1 MRTLSIDI
9 ETYSSVSLQES
20 GVYAYSEAPDFS
32 ILLFAYA
39 FDEEEVQIIDLAQ
52 GDVFTAELLEALT
65 SNEVNKTA
73 YNANFERTCLAK
85 YLEIPMPPHQWRCTA
100 VHASVLGLPGNLSG
114 VCSALGFNEDQAKSR
129 TGKALIQYFSIPC
142 KPTTKNGNRTRNLP
156 EHDIEK
162 WQLFKEYC
170 KQDVVAERAIKAKL
184 SMFPL
189 TQSEQEL
196 WELDQKIND
205 TGILI
210 DLLMVENIITYD
222 EQYQGQLLEEAKQLT
237 GLSNPNSVAQL
248 KNWLRDQG
256 INPTG
261 LDKEKVTEL
270 IQTTEGTV
278 KRVLELRQAMSKT
291 SVKKYEAMKR
301 GACRDQRVR
310 GCFQFY
316 GANRSGR
323 WCLTGDHEILTER
336 GWERLDEWRGGKIA
350 CWNPTGEM
358 VSFQDAKALS
368 FSYKGELYEYDDTRI
383 SQLSTPDHQMYVKKR
398 YEGEW
403 TVDTVSNMAH
413 YRPSIPFTGYRRT
426 NSGME
431 HQFLRVLI
439 MIQADGSY
447 TNEGNIKLS
456 FIKERKVA
464 RCKMLLRAAD
474 ISYTLRTYEEKGRS
488 RYVFTIYARHVPMY
502 LRMFQNK
509 TFGTWIFDE
518 SADVFFD
525 ELVHWDGYR
534 SAPNSIQ
541 YSTCNKQN
549 ADIIQAF
556 AHLTGRSALIK
567 KKVRNNPKW
576 NDAYVVDIW
585 LTPKNCHE
593 VRNKP
598 QIIDFCGLVYCAE
611 TQTGY
616 FLVRRNGKVWVTGN
630 SGRQVQLQNL
640 PQNKIPDIN
649 LARELVIRN
658 EFEKLELLFGETPF
672 VLSQLVRTAFIPSK
686 GNQFIVSDFSAIE
699 ARVIAWLAREQW
711 RLDVF
716 NLHGKIYEAS
726 ASKMFKVPIES
737 IGKGSPLRQKGKVAE
752 LACGYQGGVGALKAM
767 GAEEMGL
774 SDGELQVLISDWREA
789 NPHIV
794 QLWSICERAAKEAI
808 ESGWPQ
814 DIGKGIIFSYDKGY
828 LFIQLPSGRKLA
840 YYDVAIQGKQ
850 ITYMGIEQQSKRW
863 SRLNTYGGKLVENIV
878 QAIARDCLAEAMK
891 RVNQAGYRIV
901 MHVHD
906 EVILDTDKGSID
918 DVTQIMS
925 EDIEWAPGLPLKGDT
940 YSCSF
945 YRKD

>member
-1 MRTLSIDI
+1 MKTLSIDI

-52 GDVFTAELLEALT
+52 GEVLPADVLDALT
-65 SNEVNKTA
+65 SDEVIKTA

-85 YLEIPMPPHQWRCTA
+85 YLGTPMPPQKWRCTA
-100 VHASVLGLPGNLSG
+100 VHASILGLPGNLSG
-114 VCSALGFNEDQAKSR
+114 VCSALGFNEDQAKSK

-156 EHDIEK
+156 EHDLEK

-170 KQDVVAERAIKAKL
+170 KQDVVAERAIKDTL
-184 SMFPL
+184 SIFPV

-196 WELDQKIND
+196 WELDQEIND

-210 DLLMVENIITYD
+210 DLSMVENIIAYD
-222 EQYQGQLLEEAKQLT
+222 EQYQKQLLEEAWQLT

-248 KNWLRDQG
+248 KNWLREQG

-301 GACRDQRVR
+301 AACKDKRVR

-323 WCLTGDHEILTER
+323 W
-336 GWERLDEWRGGKIA
+336 
-350 CWNPTGEM
+350 
-358 VSFQDAKALS
+358 
-368 FSYKGELYEYDDTRI
+368 
-383 SQLSTPDHQMYVKKR
+383 
-398 YEGEW
+398 
-403 TVDTVSNMAH
+403 
-413 YRPSIPFTGYRRT
+413 
-426 NSGME
+426 
-431 HQFLRVLI
+431 
-439 MIQADGSY
+439 
-447 TNEGNIKLS
+447 
-456 FIKERKVA
+456 
-464 RCKMLLRAAD
+464 
-474 ISYTLRTYEEKGRS
+474 
-488 RYVFTIYARHVPMY
+488 
-502 LRMFQNK
+502 
-509 TFGTWIFDE
+509 
-518 SADVFFD
+518 
-525 ELVHWDGYR
+525 
-534 SAPNSIQ
+534 
-541 YSTCNKQN
+541 
-549 ADIIQAF
+549 
-556 AHLTGRSALIK
+556 
-567 KKVRNNPKW
+567 
-576 NDAYVVDIW
+576 
-585 LTPKNCHE
+585 
-593 VRNKP
+593 
-598 QIIDFCGLVYCAE
+598 
-611 TQTGY
+611 
-616 FLVRRNGKVWVTGN
+616 

-640 PQNKIPDIN
+640 PQNKIPDID
-649 LARELVIRN
+649 LARQLVVN
-658 EFEKLELLFGETPF
+658 NDFNKLELLFGETPF

-686 GNQFIVSDFSAIE
+686 GKRFIVSDFSAIE